1 MQGFGKE
8 KMAGLYTE
16 FYKEI
21 LDSNGNIKDISFSYG
36 RNFNFAYDV
45 VDRYALEEPEKI
57 ALIHKS
63 TDGKV
68 RKFSFAELKRLSDKA
83 ANMLMDLG
91 IGKKDSV
98 MLLLKRRF
106 EFWICI
112 LALHKLGAVAIP
124 TSHMVSANDI
134 AERLILSGAKAV
146 ICVNSDD
153 ICYKV
158 SDAIKDSEDKAKD
171 KEKIAQIVVGDE
183 YSSALMF
190 DKLIE
195 KASDK
200 LLRVETT
207 VDDHMLYYFTSG
219 TNGAP
224 KAVIHDYSYPL
235 SHIYTAKNWHGATC
249 DGVHLT
255 VADSGWAKSAW
266 GKLYGQ
272 WLVGTAVLVYD
283 YEQFYAW
290 DILQLLQEEKVT
302 SFCAPPTIYKYLV
315 LEDFSKYDL
324 SSLKQVTTAGEPM
337 PIEVSQKFTE
347 KTGLIIRE
355 GFGQT
360 ETALQICTPVG
371 REQISGSIGIA
382 SPLYDIRLVDEAG
395 KEVPDG
401 NEGEIVIFPK
411 DKSKKPLGIF
421 KGYLGDEALYQE
433 IWDEGIYHT
442 KDRAIKDKDGNIFF
456 LGRNDDVIKSS
467 GYRIGPSEVE
477 DVIMLHPAV
486 FECAVTGFPSKNRGT
501 LVKASIIL
509 NKEYEPSQQLSNEIQ
524 DFVRERVALYKY
536 PRKICFVEE
545 LPRTTNGKISRA
557 LIRKMDYHQN

>member
-1 MQGFGKE
+1 MT
-8 KMAGLYTE
+8 GLYTE

-21 LDSNGNIKDISFSYG
+21 LDSNGDIKDISFSYG
-36 RNFNFAYDV
+36 RNFNFAYDI

-83 ANMLMDLG
+83 ANMLIDLG

-124 TSHMVSANDI
+124 TSHMVSATDI
-134 AERLILSGAKAV
+134 AERLVLSGAKAV

-153 ICYKV
+153 ICHKV
-158 SDAIKDSEDKAKD
+158 SDAIKDAEDKAKD
-171 KEKIAQIVVGDE
+171 KEKIEQIVVGE
-183 YSSALMF
+183 KFNSALMF
-190 DKLIE
+190 DKLLE

-200 LLRVETT
+200 LLRVETS
-207 VDDHMLYYFTSG
+207 VDNDMLYYFTSG

-235 SHIYTAKNWHGATC
+235 SHIYTAKNWHGASC

-360 ETALQICTPVG
+360 ETALLICTPVG
-371 REQISGSIGIA
+371 KEQISGSIGLA

-401 NEGEIVIFPK
+401 SEGEIVIFPK

-421 KGYLGDEALYQE
+421 KGYLGDETLYQE
-433 IWDEGIYHT
+433 IWDGGIYHT
-442 KDRAIKDKDGNIFF
+442 RDRAIKDKDGNIFF

-536 PRKICFVEE
+536 PRKICFVKE

-557 LIRKMDYHQN
+557 QIRKMDYHQK

>member
-1 MQGFGKE
+1 MQGLGKE
-8 KMAGLYTE
+8 KMTGLYTE

-21 LDSNGNIKDISFSYG
+21 LDSNGNIKDISFSYD

-83 ANMLMDLG
+83 ANMLIDLG

-124 TSHMVSANDI
+124 TSHMVSATDI
-134 AERLILSGAKAV
+134 AERLVLSGAKAV

-153 ICYKV
+153 ICNKV
-158 SDAIKDSEDKAKD
+158 SDAIKDAEDKAK
-171 KEKIAQIVVGDE
+171 EKIEQIVVGE
-183 YSSALMF
+183 KFNSALMF
-190 DKLIE
+190 DKLLE

-200 LLRVETT
+200 LLRIETT
-207 VDDHMLYYFTSG
+207 VDDPMLYYFTSG
-219 TNGAP
+219 TNGDP

-235 SHIYTAKNWHGATC
+235 SHIYTAKNWHGASC

-290 DILQLLQEEKVT
+290 DILHLLQEEKVT

-401 NEGEIVIFPK
+401 SEGEIVIFPK
-411 DKSKKPLGIF
+411 DKSKRPLGIF

-433 IWDEGIYHT
+433 IWEEGIYHT

-557 LIRKMDYHQN
+557 QIRKMDYHQK